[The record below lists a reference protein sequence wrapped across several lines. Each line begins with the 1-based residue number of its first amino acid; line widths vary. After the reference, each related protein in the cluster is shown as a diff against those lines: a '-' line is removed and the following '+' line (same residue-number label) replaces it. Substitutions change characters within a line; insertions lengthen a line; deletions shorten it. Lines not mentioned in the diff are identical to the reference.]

1 MPPRAPFLFII
12 LALLIVGIVTTYH
25 RHTKLG
31 VPLTPGQRITI
42 WQVEA
47 QINFDANN
55 EAVSAELALPNDQRF
70 ELVLSLI
77 HI

>member
-1 MPPRAPFLFII
+1 M
-12 LALLIVGIVTTYH
+12 
-25 RHTKLG
+25 
-31 VPLTPGQRITI
+31 PGQRITI

-70 ELVLSLI
+70 ELVEEFTASPAYGCLLYTSDAADE
-77 HI
+77 